1 MAGRWS
7 DEWRPEGN
15 HDRLERERERFD
27 GAEDRSFERGR
38 DRVFGERETGVGY
51 NLPRSAQPGGGYRTD
66 YRSRADSRSRGDQPA
81 WQDRNYQGVSPGFR
95 QHERDYENEHR
106 GASRVPNQDYTR
118 GGRYYGDDGRGRPY
132 REETGYSRPQDYDQA
147 PRFGSREADERWR
160 REMRGGGAYAGGVDA
175 YYDHDRDYGDGGR
188 SESFEDRARDAGDF
202 FRRTGRKVANWFS
215 DVRDD
220 VRDAGSDYERA
231 HRGRGPKGY
240 KRSDARID
248 EEVHERLT
256 DDPWLDASEIGVSVS
271 NGEVTLTG
279 TVESREAK
287 HRAERIVEDLSGVN
301 HVQNN
306 IRVRQAGSY
315 STSGRGGGYGEG
327 AVRSEGEASMETS
340 ANATHTTT
348 RKS

>member
-7 DEWRPEGN
+7 DEWRSEGYGN
-15 HDRLERERERFD
+15 RPDREQDRWD
-27 GAEDRSFERGR
+27 GAEDRTFERGR
-38 DRVFGERETGVGY
+38 DRVFGERDTGVGY
-51 NLPRSAQPGGGYRTD
+51 NQPRGEQPGRGYRTD
-66 YRSRADSRSRGDQPA
+66 YRSRGDQPA

-95 QHERDYENEHR
+95 QHERDYEREHR
-106 GASRVPNQDYTR
+106 GNPRFANQDYTR
-118 GGRYYGDDGRGRPY
+118 GGRYYGDDGRGRIY
-132 REETGYSRPQDYDQA
+132 REETGYSRPHNHDEGH
-147 PRFGSREADERWR
+147 RFGSREADERWR

-175 YYDHDRDYGDGGR
+175 YEYERGYGDDGR
-188 SESFEDRARDAGDF
+188 GDAFEDRARDAGDF
-202 FRRTGRKVANWFS
+202 FRRTGRKVANWFN
-215 DVRDD
+215 DVREDA
-220 VRDAGSDYERA
+220 RDGVSDYERA

-256 DDPWLDASEIGVSVS
+256 DDPWLDASEIGVAVS
-271 NGEVTLTG
+271 GGEVTLTG
-279 TVESREAK
+279 TVDDREAK

-306 IRVRQAGSY
+306 IRVRSSGVYAA
-315 STSGRGGGYGEG
+315 SGRGYGEG